1 MWWVSQCF
9 TYVWMHGPMLR
20 TIIWMILCAKENAF
34 WVLLGVVCSSWVSIN
49 RGTSKRSILCPSGD
63 ERHQYVKDANNMVS
77 RFPGYWVYIYIYLE
91 GHSYE
96 CSGFDG
102 ISLWEDWC
110 SLLIVFQYMTWYYI
124 EASMCLY
131 AEKSFLTYIVY
142 IVWLFKHVS
151 STDAMWTLT
160 WWAKINIFSPWMTL
174 YRFTTANRFNHYNS
188 CLQKNFNK
196 PTLNMSQFLV
206 SPMLGWV
213 PWHLGL
219 CINFMPLTV
228 DGKYPAPIR
237 GYTNM

>member
-1 MWWVSQCF
+1 MHSGCCWELFAARGFQSTAERVSGRYSVRLGTNVTSMWKMPTTWC
-9 TYVWMHGPMLR
+9 HGFLA
-20 TIIWMILCAKENAF
+20 I
-34 WVLLGVVCSSWVSIN
+34 
-49 RGTSKRSILCPSGD
+49 
-63 ERHQYVKDANNMVS
+63 
-77 RFPGYWVYIYIYLE
+77 GYIYIYIYLE